1 MSRRAVALGFVA
13 LLLGTAPASAVPPS
27 QVDPFVGVDGEGN
40 VYPGAGVPFG
50 FARVS
55 PDTTRPSPA
64 GYSSAGRMLGFSQ
77 THVSGVGGGGSMY
90 GNLRLTPVSGR
101 LRVSG
106 LESAFDQERASPGW
120 YSVLLRG
127 PGVRAEM
134 TASRLGGLLRFRFGR
149 GRGRHIVL
157 DATSSVGVP
166 GAPEPVASRLRLV
179 GRRAVEGRVRMAGG
193 WNEAHYTLHFV
204 LRFDRPFAR
213 GGTFRGRRA
222 SRRRSL
228 RSGRGTRTGAWASFS
243 QRTVTARIGLSF
255 RSVRRAGRNLDRELG
270 RRSFA
275 RVRSGARRRW
285 AATLGRVKVDGGS
298 RSERRLLATGLYR
311 SHLMP
316 HDLTG
321 ENAWWRSRKPHYE
334 DFYTLWDTHRT
345 LHPLLALLQPRRQ
358 SQMVES
364 LVDTFR
370 HTGWIPTSRI
380 AGANGQTQVG
390 SLAGVLVAEARAK
403 GLRGIDYPT
412 ALRALVKDA
421 EVESPRPLRHGREL
435 GDYRRLGY
443 LSTAWGRSAS
453 RTLEYSYA
461 DSALADLAASLG
473 RPNLAARY
481 RSRSGNWANLW
492 DPATKMVRPRD
503 SAGRFLSPFDPDRA
517 YFGFGDP
524 FYEGTARQWSAFVPH
539 DVAGLMRRVGGREA
553 FVRWLDALF
562 TGDRFAAGNEHD
574 LLAPWLYIHAGRHD
588 RTAATVRR
596 LLATRWSPTRA
607 GLPGNDDAGA
617 LSSWYVWS
625 SIGLFP
631 SAGSAAFY
639 IGSPVFRRVRIAVGR
654 RRSFVVE
661 APRAAP
667 GRPYVA
673 SAALNGRPLA
683 RAWLTN
689 AELTRGGR
697 LVLTMSDRPGAFGT
711 AAR

>member
-1 MSRRAVALGFVA
+1 VSRRAVALGFVA

-106 LESAFDQERASPGW
+106 LGSAFDQERASPGW
-120 YSVLLRG
+120 YSV
-127 PGVRAEM
+127 
-134 TASRLGGLLRFRFGR
+134 
-149 GRGRHIVL
+149 
-157 DATSSVGVP
+157 
-166 GAPEPVASRLRLV
+166 
-179 GRRAVEGRVRMAGG
+179 
-193 WNEAHYTLHFV
+193 
-204 LRFDRPFAR
+204 
-213 GGTFRGRRA
+213 
-222 SRRRSL
+222 
-228 RSGRGTRTGAWASFS
+228 
-243 QRTVTARIGLSF
+243 
-255 RSVRRAGRNLDRELG
+255 
-270 RRSFA
+270 
-275 RVRSGARRRW
+275 
-285 AATLGRVKVDGGS
+285 
-298 RSERRLLATGLYR
+298 
-311 SHLMP
+311 
-316 HDLTG
+316 
-321 ENAWWRSRKPHYE
+321 
-334 DFYTLWDTHRT
+334 
-345 LHPLLALLQPRRQ
+345 
-358 SQMVES
+358 
-364 LVDTFR
+364 
-370 HTGWIPTSRI
+370 
-380 AGANGQTQVG
+380 
-390 SLAGVLVAEARAK
+390 
-403 GLRGIDYPT
+403 
-412 ALRALVKDA
+412 
-421 EVESPRPLRHGREL
+421 
-435 GDYRRLGY
+435 
-443 LSTAWGRSAS
+443 
-453 RTLEYSYA
+453 
-461 DSALADLAASLG
+461 
-473 RPNLAARY
+473 
-481 RSRSGNWANLW
+481 
-492 DPATKMVRPRD
+492 
-503 SAGRFLSPFDPDRA
+503 
-517 YFGFGDP
+517 
-524 FYEGTARQWSAFVPH
+524 
-539 DVAGLMRRVGGREA
+539 
-553 FVRWLDALF
+553 
-562 TGDRFAAGNEHD
+562 